1 APSRPSSLFSFSPAQ
16 LTVQEGANATFT
28 CSFSNW
34 SEHLVLNWYRLS
46 PSKQNIKLA
55 SFHKGL
61 SEPGRDPRFQVT
73 RLPNGLD
80 FHMSVLSARCNDS
93 GLYLCGVISLSS
105 KVQIQETPAA
115 ELRVTDRVLES
126 LTLEPPT
133 AHPRPSPRPASQFPG
148 LAVGVTSVLVGVPVV
163 LLLAWILAT
172 TCSRAMPDSE
182 RVSPQRLE
190 EPEAKSSPWLPD
202 EPLQHPLP
210 LSIEKEEATAVP
222 VFALD
227 YGELDFE
234 WREKTPTPEPPASCI
249 HTEYATIVFPPSPGR
264 RGSADSP
271 QERSTEIG
279 KLLSSYLEKKSELED
294 HSVHLLFSANRWEHV
309 PSMKEKL
316 GQGITLVVDRYAFS
330 GVAFTSAK
338 KNFSLDWCKQ
348 PDVGLPQPDL
358 VLFLQLGVAD
368 AATRGEFG
376 LERYEDRAFQKRA
389 LQSFQQLMGDST
401 LNWKVVD
408 ASRSIEDVHQE
419 IRVLSEDAIC
429 NAAQRPLGALW
440 T

>member
-1 APSRPSSLFSFSPAQ
+1 MA
-16 LTVQEGANATFT
+16 
-28 CSFSNW
+28 
-34 SEHLVLNWYRLS
+34 
-46 PSKQNIKLA
+46 
-55 SFHKGL
+55 
-61 SEPGRDPRFQVT
+61 
-73 RLPNGLD
+73 
-80 FHMSVLSARCNDS
+80 
-93 GLYLCGVISLSS
+93 
-105 KVQIQETPAA
+105 
-115 ELRVTDRVLES
+115 
-126 LTLEPPT
+126 
-133 AHPRPSPRPASQFPG
+133 
-148 LAVGVTSVLVGVPVV
+148 
-163 LLLAWILAT
+163 
-172 TCSRAMPDSE
+172 
-182 RVSPQRLE
+182 
-190 EPEAKSSPWLPD
+190 
-202 EPLQHPLP
+202 
-210 LSIEKEEATAVP
+210 
-222 VFALD
+222 
-227 YGELDFE
+227 
-234 WREKTPTPEPPASCI
+234 
-249 HTEYATIVFPPSPGR
+249 GR
-264 RGSADSP
+264 RGALIVLEGVDRAGKSTQGRKLVAALCAAGHRAELLRFP
-271 QERSTEIG
+271 ERSTEIG

-338 KNFSLDWCKQ
+338 K
-348 PDVGLPQPDL
+348 
-358 VLFLQLGVAD
+358 LGVAD